1 MHRDMRAHEH
11 LRIGFPICPFMHQYG
26 GLKLGGST
34 SPNWWHSDVPWRCR
48 GGQSDSCMYGRR
60 SQQRSHT
67 CTKAK
72 QRSGKNFFF
81 SPCRVFCRTSQVPST
96 MAPRAAVV
104 TSLLALLHGADGSHT
119 FESRS
124 QPEDAD
130 LTLPGCRRAPDS
142 NECVTSSTPQFVA
155 AAICGANRPAS
166 GRDHDLSATLQMA
179 APAGTAA
186 HGPLDPR
193 SCWLFFSL
201 SGSRRFIFSFKTT
214 AWDPT
219 GSTPLEKCQAIAVS
233 RMCRACAVPSSQQS
247 LGPGCHVITHHRGPP
262 GRRLNYATP

>member
-1 MHRDMRAHEH
+1 
-11 LRIGFPICPFMHQYG
+11 
-26 GLKLGGST
+26 
-34 SPNWWHSDVPWRCR
+34 
-48 GGQSDSCMYGRR
+48 MYGRR

-81 SPCRVFCRTSQVPST
+81 SPCRVFCRTPQVPST

-179 APAGTAA
+179 ALGRYGRSRPSRPSLLLAFLFPLRVEKVHLFFQNDGMGP
-186 HGPLDPR
+186 HGLDPAR
-193 SCWLFFSL
+193 
-201 SGSRRFIFSFKTT
+201 K
-214 AWDPT
+214 
-219 GSTPLEKCQAIAVS
+219 
-233 RMCRACAVPSSQQS
+233 VP
-247 LGPGCHVITHHRGPP
+247 GHRGKPDVSCVRCALLTAKP
-262 GRRLNYATP
+262 RPWLSRDHSSPRTTG